1 MVAMEIH
8 TNSDLLQFLGS
19 GRGLAIWQN
28 RKCCRKV
35 SRGGPKPPTLVT
47 KQPLADTSGQ
57 QSTGVC
63 WKTIQNVD

>member
-8 TNSDLLQFLGS
+8 TNSDLLHFLGS

-28 RKCCRKV
+28 GKCCRKV
-35 SRGGPKPPTLVT
+35 SRDTKPPTLVT
-47 KQPLADTSGQ
+47 KQPLADTGQ